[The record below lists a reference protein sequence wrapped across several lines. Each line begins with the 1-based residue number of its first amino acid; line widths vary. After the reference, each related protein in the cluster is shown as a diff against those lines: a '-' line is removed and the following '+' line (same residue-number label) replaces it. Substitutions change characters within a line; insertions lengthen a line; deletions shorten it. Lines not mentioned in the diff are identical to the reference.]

1 MFNKTGFS
9 LLIILGIVTHL
20 KAQKYSNEYLS
31 IGVGARAHAMS
42 GAQVASVQDVYAN
55 YWNPAGLTAVET
67 PIQIGAMHANLYSG
81 IASYDYLGVV
91 KSLNPSK
98 KSVIGL
104 NIIRLGIDNIPYTL
118 NMVGAD
124 GSIDYNKVTQF
135 SAADY
140 AVFMTYAQQ
149 YKGLS
154 IGANVKVVRRVI
166 GTFAGAWGFGTDLGI
181 QYKKNNWRFGA
192 MFRDITTTYN
202 AWTATLTEQEKTVF
216 ASTNNAIPKSSV
228 EITRPTLLLGTA
240 YQKALNEQ
248 IGFLTELNLELTTD
262 GKRNVLI
269 SSNSVSVSPRLGIE
283 ADFKKIVFLRAGVG
297 NFQQF
302 KNELDPT
309 KKEWAFQPNM
319 GLGLHLGNIAIDY
332 ALTNLGNVAQI
343 NYSHIFSLRYN
354 LKPKVRA

>member
-1 MFNKTGFS
+1 MLKKTGYSITMS
-9 LLIILGIVTHL
+9 LLTVAHL
-20 KAQKYSNEYLS
+20 SAQKYSNEYLN

-42 GAQVASVQDVYAN
+42 GAQAASVDDVYAN
-55 YWNPAGLTAVET
+55 YWNPAGLTAIDV
-67 PIQIGAMHANLYSG
+67 PLQIGAMHANLYNG

-91 KSLNPSK
+91 KTLNAQK

-118 NMVGAD
+118 NMVASD

-154 IGANVKVVRRVI
+154 FGANVKVVRRVI

-181 QYKKNNWRFGA
+181 QYKKNNWRVGA

-202 AWTATLTEQEKTVF
+202 AWTATLTDQEKNVF
-216 ASTNNAIPKSSV
+216 TSTNNEIPKNGV
-228 EITRPTLLLGTA
+228 EITRPTLLLGAA
-240 YQKALNEQ
+240 YHKKISEQ
-248 IGFLTELNLELTTD
+248 IGLLSELNLEMTTD

-269 SSNSVSVSPRLGIE
+269 SSNAVSVSPRLGFE
-283 ADFKKIVFLRAGVG
+283 ADFKKIVFLRFGVG

-309 KKEWAFQPNM
+309 KKEWEFLPTM

-332 ALTNLGNVAQI
+332 ALTNVGNVSQV

-354 LKPKVRA
+354 LKPKERT